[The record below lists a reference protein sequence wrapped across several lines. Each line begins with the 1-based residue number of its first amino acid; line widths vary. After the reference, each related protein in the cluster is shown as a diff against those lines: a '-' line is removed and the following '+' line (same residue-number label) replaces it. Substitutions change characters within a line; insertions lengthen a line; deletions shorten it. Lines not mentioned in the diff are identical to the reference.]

1 MKLRFHKRF
10 IKDYNFLDQK
20 IKAAFQER
28 LKLFFDNPYHAK
40 LKNHPLKGKW
50 CGYRSINISGDIR
63 AVYKINDDEEVIFI
77 TIGSH
82 SQLYG

>member
-10 IKDYNFLDQK
+10 IKDYSFLDQK

-28 LKLFFDNPYHAK
+28 LILFFDNPYHAK

-50 CGYRSINISGDIR
+50 YGYRSINISGDIR
-63 AVYKINDDEEVIFI
+63 AVYKLNDDEEVIFI

>member
-50 CGYRSINISGDIR
+50 YGYRSINISGDIR
-63 AVYKINDDEEVIFI
+63 AVYKLNDDEEVIFI
-77 TIGSH
+77 AIGSH
-82 SQLYG
+82 SHLYG

>member
-10 IKDYNFLDQK
+10 IKDYNFLDRK
-20 IKAAFQER
+20 IKATFQER
-28 LKLFFDNPYHAK
+28 LKLFFNNPYHAK

-50 CGYRSINISGDIR
+50 YGYRSINISGDIR
-63 AVYKINDDEEVIFI
+63 AVYKLNDDEEVIFI